1 MADVIVLEDIV
12 KQFTMGDTIL
22 QALDHVNFSVEE
34 GDFVAIMGP
43 SGSGKSTMMN
53 ILGCLDRPT
62 SGKYYLDGK
71 EVAGL
76 SDDELARTRNAKIG
90 FVFQNFNLLSKI
102 SAQQNV
108 ALPLVYAGVSEEER
122 MERAR
127 IALRDVGLEDRLDHK
142 PNELSGGQRQR
153 VAIARALINNPA
165 IVMADEPT
173 GNLDTKSSYEIMDIF
188 KKLNAMGKTI
198 VMVTHEPDIGQQTK
212 RILVMR
218 DGHLNSDE
226 RLVHDA
232 MVSLGFGVKEQ
243 IKDNISRLGSN
254 LLIVQS
260 GGRTAT
266 GARIQAGSGARLT
279 DEDAKAIE
287 KNIDG
292 IKYVAPMVSRGYQ
305 LVVGNQNWTT
315 NVQGSTP
322 NIIDIRDYTVEEG
335 RNINDHDMAGKDR
348 VCVIGKTIVDNLFP
362 DGDPIGKTIRINK
375 APFKV
380 VGVLGAKGQSSGG
393 QDQDDVV
400 FVPLTTAMNRMMGIT
415 YVNNITIQAMN
426 ENVIDSVQAEVEHLL
441 RIRHRI
447 KNSDDDD
454 FSVRNLAALMDT
466 MMSTANTI
474 TMLLGCIAA
483 ISLLVGGIGI
493 MNIML
498 VSVTERTREIGIRKA
513 LGATYNNI
521 LLQFLI
527 ESAVIGIIGGFL
539 GVLLGIG
546 ASYAISTF
554 AEWKTVIS
562 VPIIIISVVFSVGI
576 GVFFGIYPAR
586 KAALLDPIEALRYE

>member
-1 MADVIVLEDIV
+1 MKGWYTIMFNESIKMAIDGMVSNKLRTLLTLLGIIIGVGAVI
-12 KQFTMGDTIL
+12 
-22 QALDHVNFSVEE
+22 
-34 GDFVAIMGP
+34 
-43 SGSGKSTMMN
+43 
-53 ILGCLDRPT
+53 
-62 SGKYYLDGK
+62 
-71 EVAGL
+71 
-76 SDDELARTRNAKIG
+76 
-90 FVFQNFNLLSKI
+90 
-102 SAQQNV
+102 
-108 ALPLVYAGVSEEER
+108 
-122 MERAR
+122 
-127 IALRDVGLEDRLDHK
+127 
-142 PNELSGGQRQR
+142 
-153 VAIARALINNPA
+153 
-165 IVMADEPT
+165 
-173 GNLDTKSSYEIMDIF
+173 
-188 KKLNAMGKTI
+188 
-198 VMVTHEPDIGQQTK
+198 
-212 RILVMR
+212 
-218 DGHLNSDE
+218 
-226 RLVHDA
+226 A

-243 IKDNISRLGSN
+243 IKENISRLGSN

-279 DEDAKAIE
+279 YDDAKAIE

-292 IKYVAPMVSRGYQ
+292 IKYVAPIVSRGYQ

-335 RNINDHDMAGKDR
+335 RNMSDHDMAGKDR
-348 VCVIGKTIVDNLFP
+348 VCVIGKTIVENLFP
-362 DGDPIGKTIRINK
+362 EGDPVGKTIRINL

-380 VGVLGAKGQSSGG
+380 IGVLGAKGQSSGG

-400 FVPLTTAMNRMMGIT
+400 FVPLTTAQNRMMGIT
-415 YVNNITIQAMN
+415 YVNNITIQAEN
-426 ENVIDSVQAEVEHLL
+426 ENVIDNVQAEVENLL
-441 RIRHRI
+441 RTRHRI
-447 KNSDDDD
+447 KNPDDDD
-454 FSVRNLAALMDT
+454 FTVRNLAALMDT

-539 GVLLGIG
+539 GVVLGIG
-546 ASYAISTF
+546 ASYAISAF

-562 VPIIIISVVFSVGI
+562 VPIIIIAVVFSVGI

>member
-1 MADVIVLEDIV
+1 MAIDGMISNKLRTLLTLLGIIIGVGAVI
-12 KQFTMGDTIL
+12 
-22 QALDHVNFSVEE
+22 
-34 GDFVAIMGP
+34 
-43 SGSGKSTMMN
+43 
-53 ILGCLDRPT
+53 
-62 SGKYYLDGK
+62 
-71 EVAGL
+71 
-76 SDDELARTRNAKIG
+76 
-90 FVFQNFNLLSKI
+90 
-102 SAQQNV
+102 
-108 ALPLVYAGVSEEER
+108 
-122 MERAR
+122 
-127 IALRDVGLEDRLDHK
+127 
-142 PNELSGGQRQR
+142 
-153 VAIARALINNPA
+153 
-165 IVMADEPT
+165 
-173 GNLDTKSSYEIMDIF
+173 
-188 KKLNAMGKTI
+188 
-198 VMVTHEPDIGQQTK
+198 
-212 RILVMR
+212 
-218 DGHLNSDE
+218 
-226 RLVHDA
+226 A

-348 VCVIGKTIVDNLFP
+348 VCVIGKTIVENLFP
-362 DGDPIGKTIRINK
+362 DGDPVGKTIRINK

-426 ENVIDSVQAEVEHLL
+426 ENVIDSVQAEVENLL

-474 TMLLGCIAA
+474 TMLLGSIAA
-483 ISLLVGGIGI
+483 LSLLVGGIGI

-539 GVLLGIG
+539 GVVLGIG